1 MIDYCT
7 VLLIL
12 LISLAISAI
21 IQIYYYKN
29 MTMVCFIKSLTG
41 LKLKKSEDCKPN

>member
-7 VLLIL
+7 VLLII

-29 MTMVCFIKSLTG
+29 MTMVCFIQSLTG
-41 LKLKKSEDCKPN
+41 LKLKESENCNSN